1 MFLKNFIILLVLSI
15 SSSGVFAQID
25 LSKPKK
31 AFQELPKE
39 PVRLPYLII
48 NGDTVPTVNL
58 REITISDERTF
69 KTEREARK
77 WSRLKRDVSKVYPY
91 AKIAGKKLEHYNKLM
106 ENMTEKEQ
114 KVMFKK
120 VEKEIKQEFEK
131 DIRSFTL
138 NQGRVLLKLI
148 DRETGNTSYT
158 LVKDL
163 RGNFQAFF
171 WQSIAR
177 FFSVDLKSD
186 YDPLNNSEDKLI
198 EEIVISI
205 ENGTFV
211 N

>member
-1 MFLKNFIILLVLSI
+1 MKNLFQVFTILFWI
-15 SSSGVFAQID
+15 SSLTVSAQID

-31 AFQELPKE
+31 AYQPLPAE
-39 PVRLPYLII
+39 AVRLPYLII
-48 NGDTVPTVNL
+48 DGDTVPTVNL

-91 AKIAGKKLEHYNKLM
+91 AHLAGKRMEEYSKLM
-106 ENMTEKEQ
+106 ENMTEREQ
-114 KVMFKK
+114 KLMFKK
-120 VEKEIKQEFEK
+120 VEKEIKTEFEK
-131 DIRSFTL
+131 DIRGFTL
-138 NQGRVLLKLI
+138 NQGRILLKLI
-148 DRETGNTSYT
+148 DRETGNSSFA

-171 WQSIAR
+171 WQSVAR
-177 FFSVDLKSD
+177 IFSVNLKSE

-205 ENGTFV
+205 ENGTFT